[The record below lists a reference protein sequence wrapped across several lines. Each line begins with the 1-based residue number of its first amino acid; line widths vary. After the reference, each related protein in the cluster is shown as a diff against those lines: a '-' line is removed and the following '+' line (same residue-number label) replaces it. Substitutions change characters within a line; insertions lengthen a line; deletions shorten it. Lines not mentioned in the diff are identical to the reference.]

1 MLITGKQVA
10 SLFCAARSFPIEI
23 DVDNQARQIDL
34 SQTAIRS
41 LVLLYGKI

>member
-1 MLITGKQVA
+1 MLITGSKLLPFFVLQEVF
-10 SLFCAARSFPIEI
+10 SIEI